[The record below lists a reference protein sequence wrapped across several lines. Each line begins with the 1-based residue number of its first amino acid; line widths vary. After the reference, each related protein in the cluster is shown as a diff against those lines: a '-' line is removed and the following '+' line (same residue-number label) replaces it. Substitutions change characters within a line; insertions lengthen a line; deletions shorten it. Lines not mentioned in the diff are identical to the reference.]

1 MFVLFFVLKW
11 HIKKS
16 SVEEKRKEK
25 KMWYTYDRI
34 YLAMRKKETLPFITT
49 GKNLEGTISN
59 EMADKKDE
67 CSMISHIN
75 GI

>member
-1 MFVLFFVLKW
+1 
-11 HIKKS
+11 
-16 SVEEKRKEK
+16 
-25 KMWYTYDRI
+25 MWYTYDRI